1 MCIDGYCTKGV
12 KTIDGCFVC
21 VNSSPKIPWYVSL
34 WYLEKH
40 NGLFCV
46 YSLGKDTVC
55 VKSTLTNDIVLL
67 GNWTQRGSQA
77 LPGRRHLNAVD
88 AWRKVAEGNAE
99 TAGFKIENQLKK
111 RSRAEYMNIWPH
123 LTKKIF
129 FTSLL
134 KLTSCCSHKNQK
146 SIVNPRLRK
155 KHLFKLTWNIL
166 KTREIDVAWL
176 SSFNVAEWPNFN
188 YWVHIS
194 FIVGSISLRHILLMS
209 RAAEQKT
216 PRFGS
221 RCLT

>member
-111 RSRAEYMNIWPH
+111 KIEGWIHEYMTTPDWKNLFYQP
-123 LTKKIF
+123 F
-129 FTSLL
+129 EADVLL
-134 KLTSCCSHKNQK
+134 QPQK
-146 SIVNPRLRK
+146 SEIHSESKTKK